1 MPALSLNRWSIL
13 AVFVALTSGG
23 LAQDDPCSD
32 PPSEKA
38 AKWIEKGVNKS
49 KYDAAKRRGYL
60 ENALDEDDTCVEA
73 QFQLGLLEY
82 RKARQ
87 DRSSFTAAK
96 DQLRSVHEACNAY
109 AEEVPY
115 TLGAIAYAEGRY
127 EDALRWFDRFLRWQ
141 HFTGR
146 PLSPRGLKRVPQ
158 VEESLPE
165 LTFLRQYNAHS
176 DAPPP
181 AVLTEVSTR
190 DAEYLPALSADGT
203 LLFFTRAGERK
214 SKGDLVSQPY
224 ESFTWAKRN
233 GPSARFNS
241 GESLES
247 PFNTGAGY
255 GGASISIDN
264 RSLYLAIK
272 TPNSKNS
279 ENIDLYSTRYEL
291 LEDTGDERV
300 YLWSDPKPLD
310 ALNTPDGWESQP
322 AISPDGKTLFFS
334 AVRPGTT
341 PNANGDP
348 SIDILASR
356 FSDGAKWNNPE
367 KLPAPINGPYSD
379 KAPFLHPDGRTL
391 YFASNREPGGGGY
404 DIWMSKLDSA
414 ASPFDAGA
422 WSDPVN
428 LGTPLNTSG
437 DEHGLVISSDGTT
450 AYFASRRPG
459 TNGLDI
465 LTWTLPEELRPKAS
479 VVVKGQLSISDELS
493 QSPIGLE
500 LRYAQSK
507 RAQAIDLGDDGA
519 FAAIVDLSTSEDVL
533 LVAKA
538 KGAAFSA
545 GLVIDQE
552 EAQPALV
559 TADLTLRSA
568 QEKNAAFEI
577 QDIHYSSGSA
587 TIDRTSLLLLDLF
600 AEYLMETDM
609 IVEIGGHTDNVGS
622 DADNLALSQS
632 RSKAVRAHLLR
643 QGVAANRVQAKGY
656 GETSPRSSN
665 DTSSGRA
672 KNRRTEFKVLSR

>member
-1 MPALSLNRWSIL
+1 MPTLSLNRWSIL

-23 LAQDDPCSD
+23 LAQEDPCSD

-87 DRSSFTAAK
+87 DRSPFTAAK

-190 DAEYLPALSADGT
+190 EAEYLPALSADGT

-279 ENIDLYSTRYEL
+279 EPRNSHIANL
-291 LEDTGDERV
+291 LFE
-300 YLWSDPKPLD
+300 
-310 ALNTPDGWESQP
+310 TP
-322 AISPDGKTLFFS
+322 
-334 AVRPGTT
+334 
-341 PNANGDP
+341 
-348 SIDILASR
+348 
-356 FSDGAKWNNPE
+356 
-367 KLPAPINGPYSD
+367 
-379 KAPFLHPDGRTL
+379 
-391 YFASNREPGGGGY
+391 
-404 DIWMSKLDSA
+404 
-414 ASPFDAGA
+414 
-422 WSDPVN
+422 
-428 LGTPLNTSG
+428 
-437 DEHGLVISSDGTT
+437 
-450 AYFASRRPG
+450 
-459 TNGLDI
+459 
-465 LTWTLPEELRPKAS
+465 
-479 VVVKGQLSISDELS
+479 
-493 QSPIGLE
+493 
-500 LRYAQSK
+500 
-507 RAQAIDLGDDGA
+507 
-519 FAAIVDLSTSEDVL
+519 SEV
-533 LVAKA
+533 
-538 KGAAFSA
+538 
-545 GLVIDQE
+545 
-552 EAQPALV
+552 
-559 TADLTLRSA
+559 
-568 QEKNAAFEI
+568 
-577 QDIHYSSGSA
+577 
-587 TIDRTSLLLLDLF
+587 
-600 AEYLMETDM
+600 
-609 IVEIGGHTDNVGS
+609 
-622 DADNLALSQS
+622 
-632 RSKAVRAHLLR
+632 
-643 QGVAANRVQAKGY
+643 
-656 GETSPRSSN
+656 
-665 DTSSGRA
+665 
-672 KNRRTEFKVLSR
+672 